1 MRAELITPK
10 DYGRLAEYDGLFI
23 RETTKLNHHTYRF
36 MRKVFASEGLVVIDD
51 PDSIVLCK

>member
-36 MRKVFASEGLVVIDD
+36 ARKVTA
-51 PDSIVLCK
+51 KA